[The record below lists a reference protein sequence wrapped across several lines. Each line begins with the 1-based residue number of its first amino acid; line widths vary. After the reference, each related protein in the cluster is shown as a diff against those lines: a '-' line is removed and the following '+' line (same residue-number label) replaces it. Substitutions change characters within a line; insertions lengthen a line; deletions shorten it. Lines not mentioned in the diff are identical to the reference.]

1 MYMINRDINVKIK
14 SWMYLKFVRNVLI
27 SQLLASTKL
36 DEKTSTIN
44 FLITSYI
51 IISGVLNVAK

>member
-1 MYMINRDINVKIK
+1 
-14 SWMYLKFVRNVLI
+14 MYLKFVRYVLI

-36 DEKTSTIN
+36 DKKTSTIN

-51 IISGVLNVAK
+51 IISSILNVAK

>member
-1 MYMINRDINVKIK
+1 MYMISRDINVKIK
-14 SWMYLKFVRNVLI
+14 SWMYLKFVRYVLI

-36 DEKTSTIN
+36 DKKTSTIN

-51 IISGVLNVAK
+51 IISGILNVAK